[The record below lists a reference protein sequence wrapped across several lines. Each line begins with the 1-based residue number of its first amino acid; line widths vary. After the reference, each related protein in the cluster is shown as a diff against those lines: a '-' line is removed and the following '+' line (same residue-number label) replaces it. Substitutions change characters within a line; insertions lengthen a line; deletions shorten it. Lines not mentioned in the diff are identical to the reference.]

1 MNCPFV
7 ILASK
12 SPNNLLYIQFETG
25 DLDILENR
33 INNTKRADDIEV
45 FADSCNLGLT
55 SFICHAETKGLPSN
69 KYTSGVGLVLK
80 RKQENVAVFL
90 IASSAIIALKCRTEG
105 GWGNWREI

>member
-1 MNCPFV
+1 MY
-7 ILASK
+7 K
-12 SPNNLLYIQFETG
+12 QFYYG